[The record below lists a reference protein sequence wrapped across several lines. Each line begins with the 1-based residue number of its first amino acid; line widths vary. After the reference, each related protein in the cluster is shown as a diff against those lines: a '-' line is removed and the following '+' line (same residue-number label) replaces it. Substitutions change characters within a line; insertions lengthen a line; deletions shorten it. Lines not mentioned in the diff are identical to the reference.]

1 MSCLCRPG
9 PVAGG
14 GSKLGELIGKLHE
27 YMAAATEDKT
37 EATLPGHWNGEYSV
51 EEKLV
56 ITVTTETEPTVISH
70 LQEPRQK
77 NTWSSRLAPR

>member
-1 MSCLCRPG
+1 MSCFCRPG

-27 YMAAATEDKT
+27 YLAAATEDRT
-37 EATLPGHWNGEYSV
+37 EPTLPGHWNGEYSM

-56 ITVTTETEPTVISH
+56 VTVTSVMEPKIGS
-70 LQEPRQK
+70 LME
-77 NTWSSRLAPR
+77 WF